1 MISVP
6 FLCYYDM
13 RCTLGGLRL
22 PGRPCPQLG
31 LEYTRR
37 AGPMAS
43 NNGIFFSQKEAAVS
57 PEREPKVLMGGSG
70 TGGRRGAQGGTSD
83 TDCVQ
88 QLQNIRKK

>member
-1 MISVP
+1 
-6 FLCYYDM
+6 M

-31 LEYTRR
+31 LEYMRR
-37 AGPMAS
+37 AGPTAS
-43 NNGIFFSQKEAAVS
+43 NNGRFFFQKEAAVS

-70 TGGRRGAQGGTSD
+70 TGGGGAGGTSD